1 MESKLEKVMAV
12 VERVKADCEELER
25 KGELTERGRGQ
36 LDVVK
41 LIEDALKD

>member
-25 KGELTERGRGQ
+25 KGELTERGKGQ
-36 LDVVK
+36 LDAVK
-41 LIEDALKD
+41 LIEKALED